1 MRQPEKPRLQIE
13 NSRAK
18 VAVKYTRGRP
28 KAHTNLPSPS
38 PELSSPSIPSK
49 HQRILFD
56 SGSPR
61 AHEAP
66 FPKKVR
72 LLSSAF
78 VSGTVSGGTGVDVQK
93 KMKTSIPCEVAFGK
107 AKPRKHKS
115 VAYDTAPA
123 PGSYEALPFF
133 GRSGYALDSTSNAQ
147 MLLDL
152 SVLE

>member
-1 MRQPEKPRLQIE
+1 MCV
-13 NSRAK
+13 K
-18 VAVKYTRGRP
+18 VVVKFQRGRP

-38 PELSSPSIPSK
+38 PEHSSPSIPSK
-49 HQRILFD
+49 NQRILFD

-78 VSGTVSGGTGVDVQK
+78 VSGTVSGGTGIDVQK
-93 KMKTSIPCEVAFGK
+93 KMKSSMPCEVAFGK

-133 GRSGYALDSTSNAQ
+133 GRGGYVPDSASKA
-147 MLLDL
+147 
-152 SVLE
+152 